1 MQDHVIRSRAR
12 CAQDRRPGPV
22 PSERDAGA
30 AIAPAEGGE
39 PLVAEARRI
48 ARRDGS
54 DRVPMLEPHE
64 RGGQASRGEGL
75 DDLGRRRLIEVQPSG
90 FGGSRD
96 AVESLLSQDIEL
108 GHREKVRSVRLH
120 RSGEQDRL
128 RDPSGS
134 LHDRLHRGTV
144 AISVRARQA
153 PVDPRFGFPSI
164 SGTTSRVM
172 SQRRRR
178 AR

>member
-1 MQDHVIRSRAR
+1 MTVPLAFAPDEAEPPRGECWILRSVDEHRDHVVAVASRHQDDVDPPPAADPGSLAMQDHVIRSRAR

-64 RGGQASRGEGL
+64 RGGQAPEAKHSTTW
-75 DDLGRRRLIEVQPSG
+75 DV
-90 FGGSRD
+90 
-96 AVESLLSQDIEL
+96 
-108 GHREKVRSVRLH
+108 
-120 RSGEQDRL
+120 
-128 RDPSGS
+128 
-134 LHDRLHRGTV
+134 
-144 AISVRARQA
+144 
-153 PVDPRFGFPSI
+153 VD
-164 SGTTSRVM
+164 
-172 SQRRRR
+172 
-178 AR
+178 